1 MGFFQES
8 ITLELN
14 GNVIHRPLA
23 LEDPKWNGSAYVI
36 TEDDVHLPIFGE
48 NGKEQNFVA
57 MKISS
62 NTEPTIH
69 NISLVGI
76 PHGEGPS
83 KKEMMILPNIKY
95 HELQDK
101 PGTIVVFRPS
111 KELYNLS
118 EKYDLFLDVHNPV
131 GKSRLPVKLMPK
143 RLIKDQVSILW
154 ILLPSALA
162 VVIIALLV
170 LVFKAY
176 SNKWWCFQSNNRCK
190 LEENYTQGLI
200 TTEDDSHTNDNTI
213 QSVKIYRTP
222 IPPPPSFESNTSR
235 HSNRKDSESSEDDN
249 NMYEKIKDKK
259 IKTPSSINDGYINM
273 KPQFFQPDA
282 PMTPPK

>member
-1 MGFFQES
+1 MFFQES

-14 GNVIHRPLA
+14 GNVIHRPLP

-36 TEDDVHLPIFGE
+36 SEDDVHLPIFGE

-76 PHGEGPS
+76 PHGEGAS

-176 SNKWWCFQSNNRCK
+176 RYVLK
-190 LEENYTQGLI
+190 
-200 TTEDDSHTNDNTI
+200 
-213 QSVKIYRTP
+213 
-222 IPPPPSFESNTSR
+222 
-235 HSNRKDSESSEDDN
+235 
-249 NMYEKIKDKK
+249 
-259 IKTPSSINDGYINM
+259 
-273 KPQFFQPDA
+273 
-282 PMTPPK
+282 